1 MAVLCCQAKV
11 DVKWSTRRRATSF
24 GGAPTDRASV
34 DRYSRRFDWSSS
46 VINFQQHTF
55 AVLRR
60 FLVVAGWALKARKSC
75 WCAGM
80 AQLVPFKP
88 GPVFQHYWDGLHPM
102 AEMSSLPPI
111 KTARLVSLDGSLPQ
125 NSAAKLG
132 AKLLR
137 CAECSSCRDSV
148 GILSGFPGFVAV
160 LMHSPLA
167 LWATD

>member
-1 MAVLCCQAKV
+1 M
-11 DVKWSTRRRATSF
+11 
-24 GGAPTDRASV
+24 

-111 KTARLVSLDGSLPQ
+111 KTARLVSLGKLPLLVGRLAVRL
-125 NSAAKLG
+125 AA
-132 AKLLR
+132 ASF
-137 CAECSSCRDSV
+137 CAV
-148 GILSGFPGFVAV
+148 
-160 LMHSPLA
+160 
-167 LWATD
+167 